1 MPSRGLQQHLL
12 AFIYGRN
19 ASERDQQAS
28 FQFCSSSASHCKA
41 TCDFQRRFGAG
52 MFVLEIQFNRQ
63 GDIYACALWLC
74 GGGLGNPCS
83 ITHNFTSNSG
93 TAVIGAFFVQQW
105 SFLANPGTFYFAKDV
120 ITIFL
125 LFLFEMSTFA
135 ISTHVAGLSLGWA
148 WHATGGDLKQG
159 C

>member
-28 FQFCSSSASHCKA
+28 FQFCSSSESHCKA

-93 TAVIGAFFVQQW
+93 TAVIGVFFVQQW

-120 ITIFL
+120 ITRHL
-125 LFLFEMSTFA
+125 PTLRSYSTSRMS
-135 ISTHVAGLSLGWA
+135 LSVQPPLRSMK
-148 WHATGGDLKQG
+148 ATTR
-159 C
+159 